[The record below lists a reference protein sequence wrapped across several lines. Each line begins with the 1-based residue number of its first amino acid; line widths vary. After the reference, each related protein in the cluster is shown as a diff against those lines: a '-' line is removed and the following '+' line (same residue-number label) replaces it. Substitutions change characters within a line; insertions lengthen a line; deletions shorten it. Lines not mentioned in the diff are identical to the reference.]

1 MEGPSVRD
9 VQEFEALPEE
19 TRELARRVLGP
30 QSPSVDALTAYE
42 LGWDEAVEEFSTM
55 TPQMPNRERINE
67 RIQLHVKRE
76 QDRARRRTDRT

>member
-19 TRELARRVLGP
+19 TRALAQRVLGP
-30 QSPSVDALTAYE
+30 QSPSVDALSAYE
-42 LGWDEAVEEFSTM
+42 LGWSDAVEEVTPM

-67 RIQLHVKRE
+67 RIQFHVKRE